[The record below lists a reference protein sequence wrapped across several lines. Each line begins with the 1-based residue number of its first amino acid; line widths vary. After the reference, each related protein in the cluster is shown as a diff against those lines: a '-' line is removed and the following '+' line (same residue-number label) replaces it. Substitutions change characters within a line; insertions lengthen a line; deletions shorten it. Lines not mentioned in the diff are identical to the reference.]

1 MTSFRSIFISV
12 TILFMLSACSNSD
25 FQGNMDVEVQ
35 NFTNTNQNSEKV
47 SLADLKGKVW
57 LANFI
62 FTNCTTVCPPMTR
75 NMSEVQD
82 KLNEEGIEDYEI
94 VSFSV
99 DPTRDTPEALKEYIS
114 HYEADETNWHLL
126 TGYTEEE
133 IGTFAEKSFQ
143 AIAIPDPNSD
153 QFVHGTSFYLV
164 DQQGKAVKSYQ
175 GTKQGSEDVPYDE
188 IVQDVKQLS
197 KQ

>member
-1 MTSFRSIFISV
+1 
-12 TILFMLSACSNSD
+12 MLSACSDSD

-99 DPTRDTPEALKEYIS
+99 DPIRDTQEALKEYIS

-164 DQQGKAVKSYQ
+164 DQEGKVVKSYQ
-175 GTKQGSEDVPYDE
+175 GNKQGSEEVPFDE

-197 KQ
+197 AQ

>member
-1 MTSFRSIFISV
+1 MISFRSIFIAAA
-12 TILFMLSACSNSD
+12 ILIMLSACSNRD

-35 NFTNTNQNSEKV
+35 NFTNVNQNGEEV
-47 SLADLKGKVW
+47 SLADLEGKVW

-62 FTNCTTVCPPMTR
+62 FTSCTTVCPPMTR
-75 NMSEVQD
+75 NMSDVQD
-82 KLNEEGIEDYEI
+82 MLNEEGVENYEI
-94 VSFSV
+94 VSFSI
-99 DPTRDTPEALKEYIS
+99 DPARDTPEALKEYIS
-114 HYEADETNWHLL
+114 HYEADESNWQLL

-143 AIAIPDPNSD
+143 AVAIPDPNSD

-164 DQQGKAVKSYQ
+164 DQEGKVVKSYQ
-175 GTKQGSEDVPYDE
+175 GNKQGSEEVPFDE

-197 KQ
+197 AQ

>member
-1 MTSFRSIFISV
+1 MISFRSIFIAAA
-12 TILFMLSACSNSD
+12 ILIMLSACSNRD

-35 NFTNTNQNSEKV
+35 NFTNANQNGEEV
-47 SLADLKGKVW
+47 SLADLEGKVW

-62 FTNCTTVCPPMTR
+62 FTSCTTVCPPMTR
-75 NMSEVQD
+75 NMSDVQD
-82 KLNEEGIEDYEI
+82 MLNEEGVENYEI
-94 VSFSV
+94 VSFSI
-99 DPTRDTPEALKEYIS
+99 DPARDTPEALKEYIS
-114 HYEADETNWHLL
+114 HYEADESNWQLL

-143 AIAIPDPNSD
+143 AVAIPDPNSD

-164 DQQGKAVKSYQ
+164 DQEGKVVKSYQ
-175 GTKQGSEDVPYDE
+175 GNKQGSEEVPFDE

-197 KQ
+197 AQ